1 VELRRQASAPDFT
14 MIEKTKLKTTAGAG
28 FARISRGLKDTAKD
42 LRARMR
48 ESSFGPG
55 DPVLPAATAL
65 RGEEATEL
73 PTERSSR

>member
-1 VELRRQASAPDFT
+1 
-14 MIEKTKLKTTAGAG
+14 MIEETKLKMTAGPG
-28 FARISRGLKDTAKD
+28 FARMARGLKDTAKD